1 MVDLSIIIPA
11 YNCDST
17 IGRCLDN
24 IIDER
29 YSDKYEIII
38 INDGSQDKTQ
48 QICENYKNK
57 YSNIILTNKKN
68 GGVSSARNTGLD
80 IAVGKYIIFIDS
92 DDYTEKSIIDYIF
105 SRYNQIDDLVLF
117 DYDLVNKNGKHIGSK
132 IEYLSEDYNYIF
144 KEILTQKLNN
154 PFGKIFKSNIIQ
166 KYNIRF
172 NTNISLGEDLEFLLK
187 YYVKI
192 KSLKIWN
199 IVLYHYIYNDNSITT
214 KKLSASDIND
224 YCLAY
229 EYEIKTLKNTNN
241 IYILNESYI
250 RVIFRKIFISKN
262 VFYNIRLF
270 KNVYKSNTL
279 INEIFSIKYPKKT
292 NIKKNILK
300 LLIKRGKNEIKDNK
314 R

>member
-11 YNCDST
+11 YNCEST

-144 KEILTQKLNN
+144 KEILTQKL
-154 PFGKIFKSNIIQ
+154 
-166 KYNIRF
+166 
-172 NTNISLGEDLEFLLK
+172 
-187 YYVKI
+187 
-192 KSLKIWN
+192 
-199 IVLYHYIYNDNSITT
+199 
-214 KKLSASDIND
+214 INH
-224 YCLAY
+224 
-229 EYEIKTLKNTNN
+229 
-241 IYILNESYI
+241 
-250 RVIFRKIFISKN
+250 F
-262 VFYNIRLF
+262 
-270 KNVYKSNTL
+270 
-279 INEIFSIKYPKKT
+279 
-292 NIKKNILK
+292 
-300 LLIKRGKNEIKDNK
+300 
-314 R
+314 

>member
-1 MVDLSIIIPA
+1 M
-11 YNCDST
+11 
-17 IGRCLDN
+17 
-24 IIDER
+24 
-29 YSDKYEIII
+29 
-38 INDGSQDKTQ
+38 
-48 QICENYKNK
+48 
-57 YSNIILTNKKN
+57 
-68 GGVSSARNTGLD
+68 SSARNTGLD